1 MDLLILHHLE
11 ESFDLL
17 LLGRRGRLRAYSG
30 GQKGERTEKS
40 KFFHRQRGCRDREQ
54 VTFLR
59 PSISFRER
67 LRPVRGAKTACD
79 KKLNRYPLPM
89 AGPGMFQ
96 SQNLSL
102 QQVLAPQLQQSLLIL
117 QAPLLEL
124 RNLVQQEM
132 ETNPVLEELAEPTE
146 EERQVSE
153 SEPAEDNFKEEFD
166 QLAKLDDEWRD
177 YMAQSSSYSSRSHE
191 DEEKRQFFFD
201 SIATQETLQQ
211 HLVGQLNQT
220 ALSGDDR
227 KTAELI
233 IGNIDDNGFLQ
244 TTPEEMAMNT
254 GIPQEDF
261 ELMLTLVQSFYPP
274 GVGARDLRECL
285 LIQLKRGGREK
296 SLEYRVVSDHMTDL
310 GKRRFPEIARRMGI
324 TVEQVQKAAN
334 NIAQLDPRPGQIFAE
349 APQNYVLPDV
359 TVEKIQGQ
367 YQVILNG
374 EQIPHLRISNTYK
387 DIMSQDG
394 SNGEV
399 KDYIRDK
406 IRSGKF
412 LIKSIHQR
420 QQTISNIAHQ
430 IVARQKEFLEQGSA
444 HLKPMTMVQIADAV
458 GVHETTV
465 SRAISGKYISTPQGV
480 FEMKYFFTPGY
491 QTSSGVSMSNTSVKE
506 AILDLVKGEAGSAPL
521 SDKEIVEILG
531 QRGIPIARR
540 TVAKYR
546 TELNIL
552 PSNMRR
558 KY

>member
-1 MDLLILHHLE
+1 MH
-11 ESFDLL
+11 
-17 LLGRRGRLRAYSG
+17 
-30 GQKGERTEKS
+30 
-40 KFFHRQRGCRDREQ
+40 
-54 VTFLR
+54 
-59 PSISFRER
+59 
-67 LRPVRGAKTACD
+67 
-79 KKLNRYPLPM
+79 
-89 AGPGMFQ
+89 Q

-102 QQVLAPQLQQSLLIL
+102 HQVLAPQLQQSLLIL

-132 ETNPVLEELAEPTE
+132 ETNPVLEELPNEPDAD
-146 EERQVSE
+146 ERSDADTAADE
-153 SEPAEDNFKEEFD
+153 KFKEEFD
-166 QLAKLDDEWRD
+166 KLAKLDEEWRD
-177 YMAQSSSYSSRSHE
+177 YMAQSTSYSGRSQEAE
-191 DEEKRQFFFD
+191 DKRQFFFD

-211 HLVGQLNQT
+211 HLMGQLNQNVLN
-220 ALSGDDR
+220 ASDR

-244 TTPEEMAMNT
+244 ITPEEMALNT
-254 GIPQEDF
+254 GLPQEDF
-261 ELMLTLVQSFYPP
+261 ENMLTLIQSFYPP

-285 LIQLKRGGREK
+285 LIQLKREGRQA
-296 SLEYRVVSDHMTDL
+296 SLEYKIISEHMQDL

-324 TVEQVQKAAN
+324 SVEQVQKCAN
-334 NIAQLDPRPGQIFAE
+334 NIAGLDPRPGAIFAQ

-359 TVEKIQGQ
+359 TVEKVNGT

-387 DIMSQDG
+387 DIMAQDG
-394 SNGEV
+394 KGSEV

-430 IVARQKEFLEQGSA
+430 IVTRQREFFDKGSS
-444 HLKPMTMVQIADAV
+444 HLRPMTMVQIADAV

-465 SRAISGKYISTPQGV
+465 SRAISGKYMATPQGV
-480 FEMKYFFTPGY
+480 FDMKYFFTPGY
-491 QTSSGVSMSNTSVKE
+491 QTSSGESMSNTSVKG
-506 AILDLVKGEAGSAPL
+506 AILDLVKNEGGDAPL
-521 SDKEIVEILG
+521 SDKEIVEILSK
-531 QRGIPIARR
+531 RGIPIARR